1 MCNIEGTRISD
12 FATSMVSLLNQLDVT
27 PIAVIG
33 HSMGAMTAIDI
44 ASRGDFIAIM
54 LLSASLKTD
63 FGSESPISR
72 AIRSLRDPI
81 DPSVGFLREWYACAV
96 PVDPDFLMKKV
107 DAAAMP
113 AAIWHGV
120 LEGFA
125 STDLTQNA
133 VQITAPVLCIGGS
146 SDPLFGLSHRRA
158 LPRAFKSARSITL
171 EGHGHNPHWEA
182 PQLVAKHLLSFLSEI
197 RGSLVRM
204 NLVMKCGDHESD
216 FVSILERCVRRLLP
230 IV

>member
-1 MCNIEGTRISD
+1 MREYAPAIHAHQRRERG
-12 FATSMVSLLNQLDVT
+12 
-27 PIAVIG
+27 IAVGGEKVDLSPGGEIEDLV
-33 HSMGAMTAIDI
+33 MKECTAD
-44 ASRGDFIAIM
+44 
-54 LLSASLKTD
+54 
-63 FGSESPISR
+63 ER

-96 PVDPDFLMKKV
+96 PVDPDFLMKMKV

-113 AAIWHGV
+113 AAIWHGI

-146 SDPLFGLSHRRA
+146 SDPLFGLSHRQA
-158 LPRAFKSARSITL
+158 LSRAFKSARSIAP

-197 RGSLVRM
+197 RGS
-204 NLVMKCGDHESD
+204 
-216 FVSILERCVRRLLP
+216 
-230 IV
+230 